1 MKRSINLYPMVDGE
15 TCTSA
20 SLASHQGIGFVN
32 AEQERDV
39 SAATLNGRG
48 RHQTGRGGD
57 G

>member
-1 MKRSINLYPMVDGE
+1 MKRSFNLYAMVDGE

-20 SLASHQGIGFVN
+20 SLASHQGVGFVN
-32 AEQERDV
+32 AEQERNV

-48 RHQTGRGGD
+48 RHQTGRGGA